1 MACQKDRVHFLPL
14 VFISRF
20 SVFSRTPL
28 LLPKSEI
35 PFVILFFVF
44 CGEVF
49 CGRVLVFGVASE
61 RASEDDARDYLVSL
75 QILGQLF
82 FFLKKFGVAL

>member
-1 MACQKDRVHFLPL
+1 M
-14 VFISRF
+14 
-20 SVFSRTPL
+20 
-28 LLPKSEI
+28 
-35 PFVILFFVF
+35 ILFFVF